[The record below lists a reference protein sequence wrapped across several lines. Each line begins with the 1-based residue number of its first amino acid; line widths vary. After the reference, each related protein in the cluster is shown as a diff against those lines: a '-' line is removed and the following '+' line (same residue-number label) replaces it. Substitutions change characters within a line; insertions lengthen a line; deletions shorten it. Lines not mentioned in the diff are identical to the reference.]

1 MYLPFPPWA
10 AAALLSAVAALSSV
24 SWASLVATSTLRLT
38 RVLTLSLRPPI
49 LMLCLLCSNCHHS
62 LASSTGFCS
71 HQGHKIA
78 LFCPWFPRLLH
89 NTRAGV
95 RSLERG
101 CGAVACAKDSVRLA
115 AAGAEQL
122 SWGGTQTSLPP
133 SLGNHQPSPAQPAQG
148 CRSWAELPG
157 LATKGAYKNSR
168 NIVCNVKRHK
178 LAPLLPH

>member
-10 AAALLSAVAALSSV
+10 EAALLSAVAALSSV

-49 LMLCLLCSNCHHS
+49 LMLCILLCSNCHHS

-71 HQGHKIA
+71 HQDHKIA

-115 AAGAEQL
+115 AAGASSSAEA
-122 SWGGTQTSLPP
+122 GHKPVCPP
-133 SLGNHQPSPAQPAQG
+133 HLVTTSPAQPAQG

-157 LATKGAYKNSR
+157 LATKGAYKILR
-168 NIVCNVKRHK
+168 NIKCNVKRHK